1 MWLNMAISPHKV
13 IDLAAT
19 KRPSA
24 PISYQQKTG
33 SSYAHSSSRR
43 ILCVEDDEDT
53 RSMIISL
60 LGLIGCDVI
69 PSENVP
75 EAVSQIKGE
84 NFELYLL
91 DNWLPGGSGLELCKK
106 IRASDSSTP
115 IIFYSG
121 GAYQS
126 DKEAALKAGAQAYL
140 IKPNDTGILV
150 ATVRALL
157 DMKNACCHPWEIS
170 PGFRCEKAS

>member
-1 MWLNMAISPHKV
+1 MLFSPHNV

-19 KRPSA
+19 KRTTA

-33 SSYAHSSSRR
+33 SNYAHSTSKR

-53 RSMIISL
+53 RAMISSL
-60 LGLIGCDVI
+60 LGLIGCEVVTAE
-69 PSENVP
+69 SVP
-75 EAVSQIKGE
+75 AAVSQIKSG
-84 NFELYLL
+84 NFDLYLL
-91 DNWLPGGSGLELCKK
+91 DNWLPGGSGLGLCKTV
-106 IRASDSSTP
+106 RASDSSTP

-126 DKEAALKAGAQAYL
+126 DKEEALNAGAQAYL
-140 IKPNDTGILV
+140 IKPDDTGKLV
-150 ATVRALL
+150 ETVRTLL
-157 DMKNACCHPWEIS
+157 DIKKERCNPLGIG